1 VKTGPATAVAGNN
14 ITYPIMV
21 HNAGPSDAQSVTTSD
36 TLPAGTTL
44 VSFVQNTGPAN
55 GGTLPAGGTE
65 TFTLIVNVNANTA
78 SGATISNTANVTS
91 TTTDPNLTNNASTVT
106 TSISTLADVSIVKT
120 GPAATV
126 AGGDVTYAIT
136 VNNAGP
142 SDAQAAAVSDTLPA
156 NTTLVS
162 FAHNTGPASGATL
175 PAGGTETYTLVVR
188 VNPGTAAGTTITNTA
203 NVSSPT
209 SDPNPANNQSV
220 VNTTVVATVVSP
232 VAISIP
238 EGSLFAGPV
247 ATYNGPCLPAACTA
261 TIAWGDGTVSAAIV
275 SGASGAETIS
285 ATHLYADEAH
295 FVTTITVTDNGS
307 AFLASG
313 TATVAEADSFTASSA
328 PISTVEGGSVSGVV
342 ATFTDPNITNVAAD
356 FTATITW
363 GDGSTSS
370 GVVVGGAGS
379 FSVSGTHTFAD
390 ELVGSYSVTLTED
403 APGTATSTATA
414 ALTVAEADS
423 LSGAVSPITPVE
435 GAAFSGAVAT
445 FTDGYPNNV
454 AADFTATITWGDGTT
469 TAGTVTLLGGSATVS
484 GNHTYVEQGAYTYSV
499 TLTDD
504 APGTAT
510 GTASGTVNVADA
522 ALAGICNPPHGT
534 AGVQLTNVV
543 VGTFT
548 DQQKETLGSYTA
560 TIHWGD
566 GTTSAGTIT
575 DPPGTLHVSGSHTY
589 ANAGTYGMTVTL
601 TDTGGP
607 TFTTALASVI
617 VDPAT
622 PATTGPDKPWPV
634 LLIVLLASGLVLF
647 VLAALARRR
656 LRG

>member
-1 VKTGPATAVAGNN
+1 
-14 ITYPIMV
+14 
-21 HNAGPSDAQSVTTSD
+21 VTT
-36 TLPAGTTL
+36 
-44 VSFVQNTGPAN
+44 V
-55 GGTLPAGGTE
+55 
-65 TFTLIVNVNANTA
+65 
-78 SGATISNTANVTS
+78 
-91 TTTDPNLTNNASTVT
+91 
-106 TSISTLADVSIVKT
+106 
-120 GPAATV
+120 
-126 AGGDVTYAIT
+126 
-136 VNNAGP
+136 
-142 SDAQAAAVSDTLPA
+142 
-156 NTTLVS
+156 
-162 FAHNTGPASGATL
+162 
-175 PAGGTETYTLVVR
+175 
-188 VNPGTAAGTTITNTA
+188 
-203 NVSSPT
+203 
-209 SDPNPANNQSV
+209 
-220 VNTTVVATVVSP
+220 
-232 VAISIP
+232 
-238 EGSLFAGPV
+238 
-247 ATYNGPCLPAACTA
+247 
-261 TIAWGDGTVSAAIV
+261 
-275 SGASGAETIS
+275 
-285 ATHLYADEAH
+285 
-295 FVTTITVTDNGS
+295 TVTDNGS
-307 AFLASG
+307 AVAGSG
-313 TATVAEADSFTASSA
+313 TATVAETDILTASST
-328 PISTVEGGSVSGVV
+328 PKSTVEGGTVSGLL
-342 ATFTDPNITNVAAD
+342 ATFTDPNITNVASD
-356 FTATITW
+356 FTATIAW
-363 GDGSTSS
+363 GDGTTSS
-370 GVVVGGAGS
+370 GVVAGGGGS

-390 ELVGSYSVTLTED
+390 ELTGTYSVTLTED

-414 ALTVAEADS
+414 AVTVAEADS
-423 LSGAVSPITPVE
+423 LSGAVTPITAVE
-435 GAAFSGAVAT
+435 GATFSGAVAT
-445 FTDGYPNNV
+445 FTDGYTNNV
-454 AADFTATITWGDGTT
+454 AADFTATITWGDGVTT
-469 TAGTVTLLGGSATVS
+469 PGTVTLLGGSATVS
-484 GNHTYVEQGAYTYSV
+484 GNHLYVEQGAYTYSV